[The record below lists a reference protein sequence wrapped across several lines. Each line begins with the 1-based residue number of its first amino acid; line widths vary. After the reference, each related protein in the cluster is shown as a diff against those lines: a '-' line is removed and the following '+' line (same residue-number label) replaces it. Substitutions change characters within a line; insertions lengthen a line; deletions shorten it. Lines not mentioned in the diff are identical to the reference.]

1 MSESV
6 SVEKQQSTDVAKARR
21 ALSIVNLDCGFHFY
35 TAIGDYT
42 GVSAVGLQ
50 DLAQKMRS
58 INLGSVRFHFER
70 GDFQRWIRTLLCDSE
85 LAEDIGVIKPYFSD
99 EALRREII
107 AKIEEHIARLKEI
120 VKAEDWK
127 PLLTMKYSS
136 QT

>member
-1 MSESV
+1 M
-6 SVEKQQSTDVAKARR
+6 
-21 ALSIVNLDCGFHFY
+21 
-35 TAIGDYT
+35 
-42 GVSAVGLQ
+42 
-50 DLAQKMRS
+50 
-58 INLGSVRFHFER
+58 
-70 GDFQRWIRTLLCDSE
+70 CDSE